1 MALPHANE
9 PVRPITGVSGAVSTS
24 SNFSSCQESNEPPRP
39 SRDILDFIPGLL
51 PYVTRLEW
59 LENRNCEL
67 SSATTDANQKRIA
80 AEKLLEDRTMEIDK
94 KREELREARE
104 LHAIQLQVRD
114 KAMSEIEAKLARQEE
129 EAKDSGLRPRWIPN
143 SEGPDADLYDAVWAL
158 GDKTDKAMREMRTLV
173 AGRGR
178 PEQAFSRW
186 EKTFCLQN
194 IKLVQLDE
202 RLRSKQDKQN
212 QEIKEQEAMLEARE
226 GVVTDTESRLNMA
239 KESLENDRQAFSLE
253 QSQWRDGRARNLEGT
268 DLEVVQQLWLQAKEE
283 QIIPALRAEARSL
296 ATIEVENQ
304 LEPVH
309 RAACAEAKSE
319 GHTEG
324 MAEAL
329 QVLEERE
336 RAAHEAGSASGRD
349 AGKIEGHE
357 TGRYEGYATG
367 RFEGFRDG
375 YEAGESEGVKRGR
388 NESQAQAEAK
398 WKTKV
403 ISAEKKCHAEGRSV
417 GMAEGE
423 AKGYAEGLASASVI
437 ARVAGKKEGVVEGKR
452 LAQVAKDESFF
463 RGYHLG
469 VLLPLWAH
477 PSVYQAD
484 GQPTESHPYWRGR
497 AVGQF
502 IKSRDE

>member
-1 MALPHANE
+1 
-9 PVRPITGVSGAVSTS
+9 
-24 SNFSSCQESNEPPRP
+24 
-39 SRDILDFIPGLL
+39 
-51 PYVTRLEW
+51 
-59 LENRNCEL
+59 
-67 SSATTDANQKRIA
+67 
-80 AEKLLEDRTMEIDK
+80 MEIHK
-94 KREELREARE
+94 EREELREARE
-104 LHAIQLQVRD
+104 LHAIQLQVRRE
-114 KAMSEIEAKLARQEE
+114 ALSEREANLARQEE
-129 EAKDSGLRPRWIPN
+129 EAKDSGSRPKWIPN
-143 SEGPDADLYDAVWAL
+143 IKGPDADLYDAVWAL
-158 GDKTDKAMREMRTLV
+158 GDKTDKAMRDMRNLV
-173 AGRGR
+173 AGKNR
-178 PEQAFSRW
+178 PEQAFSKW
-186 EKTFCLQN
+186 EKTFCEQS
-194 IKLVQLDE
+194 IKLVQLNE
-202 RLRSKQDKQN
+202 RLRSKQDKQK
-212 QEIKEQEAMLEARE
+212 QEVKEQEAMLEARE
-226 GVVTDTESRLNMA
+226 GIVTYTESRLNMA
-239 KESLENDRQAFSLE
+239 TRSLDNDRQAFSNE
-253 QSQWRDGRARNLEGT
+253 QHQWRVECASDLQGT
-268 DLEVVQQLWLQAKEE
+268 DLEVVQTLWLEAKEE
-283 QIIPALRAEARSL
+283 QIIPALRAEAISL

-309 RAACAEAKSE
+309 RAACAEARSK

-349 AGKIEGHE
+349 TGKMEGHE
-357 TGRYEGYATG
+357 TGRCEGHATG
-367 RFEGFRDG
+367 RLEGFRDG

-452 LAQVAKDESFF
+452 LAQVVKDESYF

-469 VLLPLWAH
+469 VLSTIWAF
-477 PSVYQAD
+477 PSLYQAD

-497 AVGQF
+497 SVGQF
-502 IKSRDE
+502 IKAGTE

>member
-1 MALPHANE
+1 MYTAIPL
-9 PVRPITGVSGAVSTS
+9 TAVA
-24 SNFSSCQESNEPPRP
+24 PPRP
-39 SRDILDFIPGLL
+39 SRDVLDFFPVLL
-51 PYVTRLEW
+51 PFVTRDEW
-59 LENRNCEL
+59 LERRAEEL
-67 SSATTDANQKRIA
+67 SIEKIDADEKRVA
-80 AEKLLEDRTMEIDK
+80 AEEKLAEMTLKIDK
-94 KREELREARE
+94 EREELREARRMQ
-104 LHAIQLQVRD
+104 ATQLQVKD
-114 KAMSEIEAKLARQEE
+114 EAISEREANLARQEE
-129 EAKDSGLRPRWIPN
+129 EAKERGSRPRWIPHN
-143 SEGPDADLYDAVWAL
+143 NGPDSDLYDAVWAL
-158 GDKTDKAMREMRTLV
+158 GDKTDKAMRDMRNLV
-173 AGRGR
+173 AGKNRA
-178 PEQAFSRW
+178 EQAFSRW
-186 EKTFCLQN
+186 EKTFCQQS

-349 AGKIEGHE
+349 AGRIEGHG
-357 TGRYEGYATG
+357 TGRCEGYAMG
-367 RFEGFRDG
+367 RSEGSRDG
-375 YEAGESEGVKRGR
+375 YETGKNEGRETGRSEGHTAGR
-388 NESQAQAEAK
+388 
-398 WKTKV
+398 
-403 ISAEKKCHAEGRSV
+403 
-417 GMAEGE
+417 
-423 AKGYAEGLASASVI
+423 
-437 ARVAGKKEGVVEGKR
+437 VEGSTVAQPVRDDCYYRGFHTSMLVMEKR
-452 LAQVAKDESFF
+452 NPGRYQRDRDGRE
-463 RGYHLG
+463 
-469 VLLPLWAH
+469 H
-477 PSVYQAD
+477 PN
-484 GQPTESHPYWRGR
+484 PSHAYWIGR
-497 AVGQF
+497 AVARN
-502 IKSRDE
+502 IKRHNR

>member
-1 MALPHANE
+1 MALTDAG
-9 PVRPITGVSGAVSTS
+9 GVVTASPNTAIPLGNAA
-24 SNFSSCQESNEPPRP
+24 PPRP
-39 SRDILDFIPGLL
+39 SRDVLDFFPVLL
-51 PYVTRLEW
+51 PFVTRDEW
-59 LENRNCEL
+59 LERRAEEL
-67 SSATTDANQKRIA
+67 SIEKIDADEKRVA
-80 AEKLLEDRTMEIDK
+80 AEEKLAEMTLKIDK
-94 KREELREARE
+94 EREELEEAQKM
-104 LHAIQLQVRD
+104 HAIQLQVKD
-114 KAMSEIEAKLARQEE
+114 KAISEREANLARQEE

-143 SEGPDADLYDAVWAL
+143 NEGPDADLYDAVWAL

-226 GVVTDTESRLNMA
+226 GVVTDTESRLDMA

-309 RAACAEAKSE
+309 RAACAEARSE
-319 GHTEG
+319 GHTAG

-336 RAAHEAGSASGRD
+336 QAAYEAGSASGRD

-357 TGRYEGYATG
+357 TGRSEGHATG
-367 RFEGFRDG
+367 RLEGYRDG
-375 YEAGESEGVKRGR
+375 YETGKNEGHEAGVQDGVRTGRQQGLLQGSTVAQPVRDDCYYRGFHT
-388 NESQAQAEAK
+388 SML
-398 WKTKV
+398 V
-403 ISAEKKCHAEGRSV
+403 MEKQNPGRYQRDRDGREHPNPSHA
-417 GMAEGE
+417 
-423 AKGYAEGLASASVI
+423 
-437 ARVAGKKEGVVEGKR
+437 
-452 LAQVAKDESFF
+452 
-463 RGYHLG
+463 
-469 VLLPLWAH
+469 
-477 PSVYQAD
+477 
-484 GQPTESHPYWRGR
+484 YWIGR
-497 AVGQF
+497 AVARN
-502 IKSRDE
+502 IKRHNR